1 MSYCATCARARTHSR
16 RNLRLFVCADQHESV
31 QALIPQLSTSHAPP
45 PGFVSVKPP
54 GAADPA
60 GPSTATGPSPAL
72 NKRGRDEGA
81 VPSNSS
87 SDPVSYAPL
96 SAVLPPSAG
105 NEPAPNALQILSAT
119 AMTQAGLATAAAVTA
134 MVETARATEVPLTF
148 GTPHPA
154 LGTVPL
160 PELTQSQRGM
170 ANFSVTSNDVAEL
183 VDELLGPQATSDQ
196 QSQHARRVQLFAD
209 EPH

>member
-31 QALIPQLSTSHAPP
+31 QASIPTSGFLST
-45 PGFVSVKPP
+45 KLP

-105 NEPAPNALQILSAT
+105 NESAPNALQILSAT

-160 PELTQSQRGM
+160 PELTQSQRGT

-183 VDELLGPQATSDQ
+183 VGELLGPQATSDQ

-209 EPH
+209 